1 MLNLFIFFLGKC
13 LSSTFLIFVSYKHS
27 SSFSMKKIV
36 IAIDGYSSCGKSTMA
51 KELARRT
58 GYLYIDSGA
67 MYRCV
72 ALFCLENG
80 LFHGEHIDTQAL
92 KQALPALKIT
102 FGLDPET
109 KQPVT
114 CLNGTNVENKI
125 RTLDVSNR
133 VSRVAALPFVR
144 ESLVGQQQAMGKGKG
159 IVMDGRDIQTVVFP
173 EAELKI
179 FVTASPEVR
188 ARRRYDELRGK
199 GQHVSFENVLQNVRE
214 RDYIDEHRK
223 VSPLRKADDAFVL
236 DNSDLTVDQQ
246 NEWLMEQY
254 RRAVEDE
261 G

>member
-1 MLNLFIFFLGKC
+1 MLNFFIFFPGKY

-102 FGLDPET
+102 FGLDRIKAYFLLSPFSF
-109 KQPVT
+109 Q
-114 CLNGTNVENKI
+114 LIKI
-125 RTLDVSNR
+125 ASTYRQLRTLLTTAFSIASAIQFGLR
-133 VSRVAALPFVR
+133 WPALRPR
-144 ESLVGQQQAMGKGKG
+144 L
-159 IVMDGRDIQTVVFP
+159 
-173 EAELKI
+173 
-179 FVTASPEVR
+179 
-188 ARRRYDELRGK
+188 
-199 GQHVSFENVLQNVRE
+199 
-214 RDYIDEHRK
+214 
-223 VSPLRKADDAFVL
+223 
-236 DNSDLTVDQQ
+236 
-246 NEWLMEQY
+246 
-254 RRAVEDE
+254 
-261 G
+261 